1 MSISWVHENKKEF
14 LSWINETFAEYKF
27 TNKIPPSFTWHSIE
41 KNKEFIPNF
50 TKKILK
56 QVSTIF

>member
-27 TNKIPPSFTWHSIE
+27 TNKTTIE
-41 KNKEFIPNF
+41 GKKMFKFPLNKFKF
-50 TKKILK
+50 
-56 QVSTIF
+56 